1 MAQKEKQSTRIN
13 SRDKIKQGYI
23 DALLTGSRDITS
35 VYAFCKS
42 LNIKETTF
50 YKSFNSFQV
59 LEDSIWSDWLQE
71 TLKVIKSDPNYL
83 EFSVREKLLS
93 FYFTWFEVLL
103 TNRSFVTVSLQNFQ
117 SPENI
122 IKHNSLKSLKTVF
135 VDFSNDLIMEG
146 GESGE
151 IPTRQNLLNK
161 SYPNGLWLQFIFL
174 LNFWKND
181 GSKDFTNTDAAIEKS
196 VNLSMDLIGHGPV
209 DAIVDFAKFMY
220 QQAR

>member
-1 MAQKEKQSTRIN
+1 MATKEKQKRIN
-13 SRDKIKQGYI
+13 SSDKLKQGYM
-23 DALLTGSRDITS
+23 DALLTGSSNLSS

-42 LNIKETTF
+42 LNLKESTF
-50 YKSFNSFQV
+50 YKSFNSFEALQ
-59 LEDSIWSDWLQE
+59 DSIWSDWLND
-71 TLKVIKSDPNYL
+71 TLEAIKSDPNYF

-93 FYFTWFEVLL
+93 FYFTWFESLL
-103 TNRSFVTVSLQNFQ
+103 TNRSFVSLSLRSFQ
-117 SPENI
+117 SPENM
-122 IKHNSLKSLKTVF
+122 IKHNSLKSLKGSF
-135 VDFSNDLIMEG
+135 MGFANDLVMEG

-161 SYPNGLWLQFIFL
+161 SYPNGLWLQFLFL

-181 GSKDFTNTDAAIEKS
+181 QSKDFTNTDAAIEKS

-209 DAIVDFAKFMY
+209 DAMVDFAKFMY

>member
-1 MAQKEKQSTRIN
+1 MSSKEKQKARVTS
-13 SRDKIKQGYI
+13 SDKLKQGYM
-23 DALLTGSRDITS
+23 DALLTGSNDLAS

-42 LNIKETTF
+42 LKLKESTF
-50 YKSFNSFQV
+50 YKSFNSFEA
-59 LEDSIWSDWLQE
+59 LEDSIWRDWLQE
-71 TLKVIKSDPNYL
+71 TLEVIKTDPNYL
-83 EFSVREKLLS
+83 EYSVREKLLS
-93 FYFTWFEVLL
+93 FYFTWFEILL
-103 TNRSFVTVSLQNFQ
+103 ANRSFVSLSLQNFQ

-122 IKHNSLKSLKTVF
+122 IKHNSLKSLKATF
-135 VDFSNDLIMEG
+135 VEYSNDLIMEG

-161 SYPNGLWLQFIFL
+161 SYPNGLWLQFLFL

-181 GSKDFTNTDAAIEKS
+181 QSNDFANTDAAIEKS

-209 DAIVDFAKFMY
+209 DAIVDFAKFMF